1 MKTLF
6 ALPPTPVIPVVGR
19 EAGFPVRRVFCV
31 GRNYAEHAREMGRDP
46 DREPPFFFTKWAE
59 TVMPGG
65 GEITYPRQTK
75 NYHFELEMVVAIDG
89 AGQDLDEEAAAR
101 IVFGYAVGL
110 DMTRRDLQAAAK
122 DLARPWDFAKNV
134 EQSAPVGAIT
144 PAAEMDPFERAA
156 MELKVNGATRQRG
169 DIADMIW
176 PVAPMLSILSR
187 FYRLE
192 PGDLVM
198 TGTPAG
204 VGAVVPG
211 DVIEATIA
219 GLTPLTVTITQ
230 PSSPDGA

>member
-1 MKTLF
+1 MKTLL
-6 ALPPTPVIPVVGR
+6 ALPPVPVIPVVGQ

-59 TVMPGG
+59 TVVPGG
-65 GEITYPRQTK
+65 GEIAYPRQTK
-75 NYHFELEMVVAIDG
+75 NYHYELELVVAIDG
-89 AGQDLDEEAAAR
+89 SGQDLDEEAAAKL
-101 IVFGYAVGL
+101 VFGYAVGL

-122 DLARPWDFAKNV
+122 ELARPWDFAKNV
-134 EQSAPVGAIT
+134 EQSAPIGAIT
-144 PAAEMDPFERAA
+144 PAATMGPFTKAA
-156 MELKVNGATRQRG
+156 MELKVNGQTRQRG

-211 DVIEATIA
+211 DVIEGTIE
-219 GLTPLTVTITQ
+219 GLTPLTVTIA
-230 PSSPDGA
+230 PLR